1 MKFTNIKIKNTN
13 NIESNKNS
21 INSILNYYNKIKINK
36 WIEFNN

>member
-13 NIESNKNS
+13 NIESYKNS